1 MHFFERKID
10 PLLQAVGFFGASVVF
25 MLFVVLFRWLGW
37 FPIDRV
43 FPWSVATA
51 FLLLYAVFSSLMS
64 LNAEGAAMKYWG
76 RSVYGFIG
84 LAFANGIAA
93 WLTSG
98 LTLGEAQSYRWTY
111 VIIAI
116 CFLVFLSVV
125 NLMRRIVAFAEKE
138 EWNAPRRR
146 KR

>member
-37 FPIDRV
+37 FSIDRV

-64 LNAEGAAMKYWG
+64 LNAGGAAMKYWG

-84 LAFANGIAA
+84 LAFANGIVA
-93 WLTSG
+93 WLASG

-125 NLMRRIVAFAEKE
+125 NLMRKIVAFAEKE

>member
-1 MHFFERKID
+1 MAFFERKID
-10 PLLQAVGFFGASVVF
+10 PLLQAAVFFGISVAA
-25 MLFVVLFRWLGW
+25 MLLVVLFRWLGW
-37 FPIDRV
+37 FSIDRV

-51 FLLLYAVFSSLMS
+51 FLLMYAVGSSVLS
-64 LNAEGAAMKYWG
+64 LNAGSSLKYWG

-84 LAFANGIAA
+84 LAFANGGAA

-98 LTLGEAQSYRWTY
+98 LTLAEANSYRSIY
-111 VIIAI
+111 IVISI
-116 CFLVFLSVV
+116 CFLVFLSVI
-125 NLMRRIVAFAEKE
+125 NLMRKIVAFAERE